1 MNLLGNL
8 IWLIMGGLIT
18 ALMYWVAG
26 ILLCLTIIG
35 IPFGV
40 QLFKIGNMVLW
51 PFGHDLVPKENASG
65 CLNIVFNIPVHFES
79 SIHFALFLQANGF

>member
-1 MNLLGNL
+1 MNFLGNL

-26 ILLCLTIIG
+26 VLLCLTIIG

-65 CLNIVFNIPVHFES
+65 CLNIFFNIRTFSINMNVHVV
-79 SIHFALFLQANGF
+79 AVNGQRR